1 MAPGGWFGTRKKK
14 KGKGKG
20 REAGTVP
27 VGAGPPAGAAA
38 RPANSN
44 SSNFPQVPGGAGAGA
59 GAGATGV
66 AGAAGMGAFTA
77 RDFLPQADSSSESE
91 LASPAR
97 PLPPETGSLGSP
109 RSDSGRLSFS
119 LSARGR
125 ATRGSRT
132 QRFGGGL
139 APPPGAGERPHPP
152 PGAPSP
158 APTPQPSDSAGQ
170 EAQGFGESAFQCAM
184 PPPPHE
190 PAVVTRETGGHTS
203 PRARDP
209 PSPTGEPWWS
219 QPGAGQQA
227 QWQPGAGSSSLAA
240 RWGLIG
246 GGERDGCSK
255 EGSPVGG
262 EGGGYAPPKPARA
275 RLEVVHAFAADG
287 DPELLSLTEG
297 QSDLEV
303 LSDEEDGHEPAS
315 PGGWVMAHSS
325 RTGQSGLV
333 PASYVRV
340 IEAPA
345 ADAPL
350 SPPSLTGQSPRPAVS
365 ASPRSAE
372 GGPFSPQSLTS
383 EVGDAAHPPGSKVV
397 VDHDFQADGDPELLT
412 VRQGAVVTVEQDFGD
427 GWLLAVANAGGEE
440 RSGLL
445 PASYVRAF
453 NLNGGASAADTG
465 DKGRV
470 ARTPSGRGRSPPPP
484 SSSAAAGVGLVARCE
499 ESSFFEMRS
508 GRVLRRG
515 REGKVFLGY
524 DNAPGSPDD
533 SAEQVSLRLSSLE
546 GCEMVMPRKGT
557 LAEAG
562 DPGAD
567 ETVFEGAVVLSP
579 RGGPLEVLRY
589 YNWATNG
596 APTVQA
602 RLLSRARGAA
612 TLLLLQYVTHP
623 RLPEGSV
630 VATDVEFVVM
640 YAAAEGPGDGAV
652 ELEKA
657 APHARWDP
665 LRGAVSWTFPQLEAR
680 ACGTLRAVLRGDLHP
695 GSLRARV
702 ALRRAGR
709 PVVALHAGGEAAA
722 GALAPLAPSFLS
734 RESLLVL
741 P

>member
-1 MAPGGWFGTRKKK
+1 
-14 KGKGKG
+14 
-20 REAGTVP
+20 
-27 VGAGPPAGAAA
+27 
-38 RPANSN
+38 
-44 SSNFPQVPGGAGAGA
+44 
-59 GAGATGV
+59 
-66 AGAAGMGAFTA
+66 
-77 RDFLPQADSSSESE
+77 
-91 LASPAR
+91 
-97 PLPPETGSLGSP
+97 
-109 RSDSGRLSFS
+109 
-119 LSARGR
+119 
-125 ATRGSRT
+125 
-132 QRFGGGL
+132 
-139 APPPGAGERPHPP
+139 
-152 PGAPSP
+152 
-158 APTPQPSDSAGQ
+158 
-170 EAQGFGESAFQCAM
+170 M